1 MTYFGFLAIFVGI
14 PIAIL
19 SVITIIDYRR
29 GKWIPDALHAWRPWI
44 VLIVLCVVALIYTTP
59 WDNYLV
65 ATGVWWYD
73 PALVTGIV
81 LGWVPIE
88 EYTFFLLQPIM
99 SGLLL
104 LTMMRYVPLNPVPSN
119 HPRIRVLATGVTA
132 VIWLISTVLLVLSLV
147 DPAYKPF
154 TYLTLELS
162 WALVPI
168 IIQLAFGADILW
180 RHRAVVLPGILIPT
194 IYLSLA
200 DTVAIDGGTWTID
213 PAQSV
218 GILLGG
224 ILPIEELIFF
234 LLTNT
239 LVVLGLTLV
248 LAEESQVR
256 AMALQRIGAFRS
268 LLKLAQ
274 RTDNNQD
281 AV

>member
-1 MTYFGFLAIFVGI
+1 
-14 PIAIL
+14 
-19 SVITIIDYRR
+19 
-29 GKWIPDALHAWRPWI
+29 
-44 VLIVLCVVALIYTTP
+44 
-59 WDNYLV
+59 
-65 ATGVWWYD
+65 
-73 PALVTGIV
+73 
-81 LGWVPIE
+81 
-88 EYTFFLLQPIM
+88 M

-274 RTDNNQD
+274 RTDNNHD